1 MELAIYVFLTVF
13 VLIASSGL
21 ILAISR
27 QKNPSN
33 ISSTITAGSG
43 PDNLVQT
50 FHQASASLSQ
60 MVGRFERVLPKSKA
74 EFSQVQNRL
83 VRAGYR
89 KDSAVKIYYG
99 AKVVLPIF
107 LSFWA
112 LVLVAGLAHQRSLFV
127 YILTCVFGFV
137 APDFWL
143 TRQIARRQKQ
153 IRLSLPDALDMLV
166 ICVEAGLSLDQA
178 MVRTSEELNKVH
190 AAIGDELGIVILEQR
205 AGIPRSEAW
214 KNLVERTGVE
224 SVRNFVSTLVQ
235 SEQFGTS
242 IAKTLRVHSETLR
255 TKRVQMLQEQ
265 AAKTSV
271 KMVFPLVIFIFP
283 SLFLVTLGPAL
294 IRVLESLHH
303 LSSN

>member
-1 MELAIYVFLTVF
+1 MELVIYAFCTVF

-21 ILAISR
+21 ILEVSR
-27 QKNPSN
+27 KKGHTD
-33 ISSTITAGSG
+33 ISSTITAGEESES
-43 PDNLVQT
+43 LLQT
-50 FHQASASLSQ
+50 LHQASNSLSQ

-74 EFSQVQNRL
+74 ELSQVQSRL

-89 KDSAVKIYYG
+89 TDSASKIYYG
-99 AKVVLPIF
+99 AKVVLPVF
-107 LSFWA
+107 LSILA
-112 LVLVAGLAHQRSLFV
+112 LVFIGGFAHQRSLFI
-127 YILTCVFGFV
+127 YILTLGLGFI

-143 TRQIARRQKQ
+143 SRQVSKRQKR
-153 IRLSLPDALDMLV
+153 IRLGLPDALDMLV

-178 MVRTSEELNKVH
+178 IVRTAEELNKVRS
-190 AAIGDELGIVILEQR
+190 AIGDELSMVMLEQR

-214 KNLVERTGVE
+214 KNLVERTGVD
-224 SVRNFVSTLVQ
+224 SVRNFVAMLVQ
-235 SEQFGTS
+235 AEQFGTS

-271 KMVFPLVIFIFP
+271 KMIFPLVIFIFP

-294 IRVLESLHH
+294 IRILETLRN
-303 LSSN
+303 LNN